1 MRSPVFSSDLALSSL
16 GFEPD
21 SSLGE
26 SFEESLGD
34 SSFFD
39 GSSGFES
46 SFVEGASE
54 AACFA
59 RSAAPERSSPSSARI
74 AIVVP
79 TGMPF
84 VPSSD

>member
-1 MRSPVFSSDLALSSL
+1 MRSPVFSSDLASF
-16 GFEPD
+16 GVEPD
-21 SSLGE
+21 SFLEE

-34 SSFFD
+34 SSFVD

-46 SFVEGASE
+46 PSVGGASE

-59 RSAAPERSSPSSARI
+59 RSAAPERSSPSSAVI